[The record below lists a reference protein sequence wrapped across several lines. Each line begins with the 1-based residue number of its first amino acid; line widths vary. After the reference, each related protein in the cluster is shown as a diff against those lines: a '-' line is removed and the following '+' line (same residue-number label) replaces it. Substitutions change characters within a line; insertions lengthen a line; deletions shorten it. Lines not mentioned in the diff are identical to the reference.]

1 MKIKAEIKQLLDTS
15 KNTVGYADVIFDDE
29 FVIHGVGV
37 VVKDGKRFISMP
49 SKSFKNK
56 DGEEKRRDVCH
67 PIVSESRIA
76 IQKAVFAAYDQKI
89 SEINN

>member
-1 MKIKAEIKQLLDTS
+1 MKIKAEIKQLLDGN
-15 KNTVGYADVIFDDE
+15 KNTKAYADVVFDDE

-37 VVKDGKRFISMP
+37 VIKDGKRFISMP
-49 SKSFKNK
+49 SKVFKNK

-67 PIVSESRIA
+67 PIVSENRIA

-89 SEINN
+89 TEINN